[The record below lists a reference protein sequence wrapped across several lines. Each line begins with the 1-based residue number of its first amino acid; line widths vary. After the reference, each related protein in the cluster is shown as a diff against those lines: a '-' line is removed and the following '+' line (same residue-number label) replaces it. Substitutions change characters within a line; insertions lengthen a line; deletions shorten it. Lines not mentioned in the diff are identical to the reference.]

1 MSMTKRKKLVYT
13 DGRTK
18 QSFKNITD
26 INRILA
32 KAQKT
37 GVISH
42 LAKHGAIYGDFSD
55 LPDLLQANQRLAR
68 GQQIFDELPSEVR
81 AEFGQDVSE
90 FFKYVN
96 DPENINDL
104 ATKLP
109 ALAEPGRQHRILD
122 PMVQAGIQEAF
133 EAIAATRQRSDS
145 SEPQG
150 GSESPEPTSGSES
163 TEPTSGSGGG
173 T

>member
-1 MSMTKRKKLVYT
+1 MSIGGLKDPVYK

-18 QSFKNITD
+18 QSFKNSTD

-42 LAKHGAIYGDFSD
+42 LTKYGAVYGDFTD
-55 LPDLLQANQRLAR
+55 MPDLLTAHGRLAR
-68 GQQIFDELPSEVR
+68 GQAIFDDLPSEIR
-81 AEFGQDVSE
+81 AEFGQSVGE

-96 DPENINDL
+96 DPANKDDL
-104 ATKLP
+104 VSKLP

-122 PMVQAGIQEAF
+122 PAVQAGIQEAF
-133 EAIAATRQRSDS
+133 EAIAATNEPAVTAGVTPAV
-145 SEPQG
+145 SEASAA
-150 GSESPEPTSGSES
+150 SEV
-163 TEPTSGSGGG
+163 
-173 T
+173 

>member
-1 MSMTKRKKLVYT
+1 MSMLKPDDFIYD

-18 QSFKNITD
+18 QSFKNGTD

-32 KAQKT
+32 KAHKT

-42 LAKHGAIYGDFSD
+42 LNKYGAIYGDFSD
-55 LPDLLQANQRLAR
+55 MPDLLQANERLAR

-81 AEFGQDVSE
+81 AEFRQEIGE
-90 FFKYVN
+90 FYKYVN
-96 DPENINDL
+96 DPANKDDL

-122 PMVQAGIQEAF
+122 PAIQAGIQEAF
-133 EAIAATRQRSDS
+133 EAIAATGAGTA
-145 SEPQG
+145 G
-150 GSESPEPTSGSES
+150 GTMVPEPVAA
-163 TEPTSGSGGG
+163 TEALEEG